1 MPTKKNGQA
10 VHIDADTMNKI
21 EVYQDWCRKNRPE
34 MPVPTKGQ
42 IVRNSVHHWYNA
54 SLGTWL

>member
-1 MPTKKNGQA
+1 MPTKKKGQA

-21 EVYQDWCRKNRPE
+21 EAYQDLCRKNRPE

-42 IVRNSVHHWYNA
+42 IVRNSVHYWYNA
-54 SLGTWL
+54 SLGAWL